1 MYERN
6 HKDLLYSFGNCIEYL
21 MIMYNGTESPKEYMK
36 KTRYPDNYCANTMY
50 FYMPLK
56 YSHP

>member
-21 MIMYNGTESPKEYMK
+21 MITYNGAESPKEYVK
-36 KTRYPDNYCANTMY
+36 KTQYHDNYCANTMY
-50 FYMPLK
+50 FYTPLK
-56 YSHP
+56 

>member
-6 HKDLLYSFGNCIEYL
+6 HKDLLYSFRNCIEYL

-36 KTRYPDNYCANTMY
+36 ETQYHDKYCANTVY
-50 FYMPLK
+50 FYTPLK
-56 YSHP
+56 YSHL